1 MKSWLEK
8 NDIEMHSTHNKEKSV
23 VAERFIKT
31 LKNKI
36 YKYVNSISKNVYID
50 QLDDIVNKYN
60 NANHKTIKMKP
71 ANLKSTTYFN
81 SSKEIN
87 DKDPKFK
94 IGDIVEISKY
104 RNIFVKGII
113 SNWFEEVFVIK
124 KIIFF
129 PGHMLLV
136 IIKTKRFLERFVKKN
151 CKKQIKNSSMLKMI
165 NYLLNGKA
173 MIILLTVGLIKK
185 TSYKWVNIFQNRI
198 P

>member
-1 MKSWLEK
+1 MMARKKWHR
-8 NDIEMHSTHNKEKSV
+8 NAFDHNREKSV
-23 VAERFIKT
+23 VSERFIKT

-71 ANLKSTTYFN
+71 DNLKSSTYSN

-87 DKDPKFK
+87 YKDPKFK
-94 IGDIVEISKY
+94 IGDIVRISKY
-104 RNIFVKGII
+104 RNIFVKGIV

-129 PGHMLLV
+129 SG
-136 IIKTKRFLERFVKKN
+136 T
-151 CKKQIKNSSMLKMI
+151 C
-165 NYLLNGKA
+165 Y
-173 MIILLTVGLIKK
+173 
-185 TSYKWVNIFQNRI
+185 
-198 P
+198 

>member
-129 PGHMLLV
+129 SGTYVFSDHKDEEIFGAFCEKELQKANQKQFNVENDKLF
-136 IIKTKRFLERFVKKN
+136 IKWKGYDNSFNSWIDKKD
-151 CKKQIKNSSMLKMI
+151 I
-165 NYLLNGKA
+165 
-173 MIILLTVGLIKK
+173 V
-185 TSYKWVNIFQNRI
+185 
-198 P
+198 

>member
-36 YKYVNSISKNVYID
+36 YKYVNSVSKNVYID

-129 PGHMLLV
+129 SGTYV
-136 IIKTKRFLERFVKKN
+136 ISDHKDEEIFGAFCEKELKKANQKQFNVENDKLFIKWKGYDNSFNSWIDKKD
-151 CKKQIKNSSMLKMI
+151 I
-165 NYLLNGKA
+165 
-173 MIILLTVGLIKK
+173 V
-185 TSYKWVNIFQNRI
+185 
-198 P
+198 